1 MRNRLWL
8 AIVLS
13 LIILITVGCAVP
25 VKGSS
30 TFKEQFN
37 SIVQPYS
44 FDFATWEAHSLF
56 EQITQRIMSPHPA
69 SVLNSQSVVHYFS
82 YVALMNTLKSDI
94 QMLQAKKVQGD
105 VKIYEDKL
113 KETQDQITALKPIV
127 EQTIAK
133 QVTLTLADLGIVNPL
148 GNNWFNLPFPPVNF
162 KLEKPLYELI
172 ISPRDKI
179 QRSQS
184 ITIKPDISGPQIEEV
199 ESSVDRLNVSALV
212 VQIGG
217 LGATYPSFVTD
228 NADLRFTIDTAAHE
242 WLHQYLVFKPLGLRY
257 ALDLLG
263 ISKNYEIDTINETVA
278 SIFGREVGALIYDRY
293 YNQYKNP
300 AENVVRP
307 PVSPDFDFNGTMRG
321 IRRTVDDYL
330 AIGQVDTAE
339 KYMAQM
345 QQLLASKGYYIR
357 KLNQAYFAFYGTY
370 ADGPTSVDPIG
381 EHIRLLRKHSAS
393 IKDFIAAASALSSSG
408 DLVQKV
414 AQYK

>member
-13 LIILITVGCAVP
+13 LIILITGGCAVP
-25 VKGSS
+25 AKTSS

-44 FDFATWEAHSLF
+44 FDFATWETHSLF
-56 EQITQRIMSPHPA
+56 EQITQRIMSPHPT
-69 SVLNSQSVVHYFS
+69 SMLNSQSVVHYFS

-133 QVTLTLADLGIVNPL
+133 QVTQTLADLGIINPL
-148 GNNWFNLPFPPVNF
+148 GNSWFNLPFPPVNF

-217 LGATYPSFVTD
+217 FGATYPSFVMD

-242 WLHQYLVFKPLGLRY
+242 WLHQYLVFKPLGFRY

-278 SIFGREVGALIYDRY
+278 SIFGQEVGALIYDRY

-307 PVSPDFDFNGTMRG
+307 PVSPEIDFNGTMRG

-330 AIGQVDTAE
+330 AGGQVDTAE
-339 KYMAQM
+339 KYMNQM

-393 IKDFIAAASALSSSG
+393 IKDFITAASALSSSG